1 MLLTFLAAVRT
12 IQGFSLLLETLR
24 SEFPP
29 CPVFGVFFIMKG
41 NQSIL
46 NNPQGEN
53 LADYENSD
61 GAEDVLSA
69 NNVGVYGCR
78 EGEGTWV

>member
-1 MLLTFLAAVRT
+1 
-12 IQGFSLLLETLR
+12 
-24 SEFPP
+24 
-29 CPVFGVFFIMKG
+29 MKG

>member
-1 MLLTFLAAVRT
+1 MLLTFLTAVKT
-12 IQGFSLLLETLR
+12 IQGFSLLLQTLR

-29 CPVFGVFFIMKG
+29 CLVFGVFFIMKG

-46 NNPQGEN
+46 NTFQGEN
-53 LADYENSD
+53 LDFYENSD

-69 NNVGVYGCR
+69 NNVSVHGCR
-78 EGEGTWV
+78 ERKGTWV